1 VTIPTGLIGSVTTAA
16 LASATAVVGSL
27 PSVAAIFVSMT
38 TKKLAVGS
46 AALIGVAGLTTFV
59 YQSNRTDDP
68 KVSLATVSSVRSVVA
83 NEPEQRA
90 STANQLHAL
99 TERSIGEGDAAVKAG
114 IVAWNSGK
122 HQLPERRRLD
132 KEAMQKD
139 PRYPA
144 HRAKGTD
151 RWVELSYGAAFKQL
165 GLSQTQIHRMRQLLA
180 QRELSLVEFD
190 SLAGTSSASK
200 ESLGTARQSAVSGI
214 DAEIAG
220 LIGMNY
226 EQLKALRQR
235 GGSSIFLH
243 SEAIADL
250 SIAGC
255 PLRPEQSNALAL
267 IYHQRK
273 PLPSAPA
280 SSMGLPADL
289 QQMFDMAQ
297 HNLSPTQLAVFLETL
312 RTKAKFEQLIADH
325 MVAPN

>member
-1 VTIPTGLIGSVTTAA
+1 
-16 LASATAVVGSL
+16 
-27 PSVAAIFVSMT
+27 
-38 TKKLAVGS
+38 
-46 AALIGVAGLTTFV
+46 
-59 YQSNRTDDP
+59 
-68 KVSLATVSSVRSVVA
+68 
-83 NEPEQRA
+83 
-90 STANQLHAL
+90 
-99 TERSIGEGDAAVKAG
+99 
-114 IVAWNSGK
+114 
-122 HQLPERRRLD
+122 
-132 KEAMQKD
+132 
-139 PRYPA
+139 
-144 HRAKGTD
+144 
-151 RWVELSYGAAFKQL
+151 VELSYGAAFQQL

-180 QRELSLVEFD
+180 QRELSLGEFD
-190 SLAGTSSASK
+190 SLAGKSSASK

-235 GGSSIFLH
+235 GGSSILLH

-297 HNLSPTQLAVFLETL
+297 HHLSPTQLAVFLETL
-312 RTKAKFEQLIADH
+312 RTKAKFEQFIADH